1 MEASSHLVLDNC
13 LLRPIPLI
21 SHVNLHRRLVCLG
34 SKLTNMHMVGKGERP
49 YARQLTLLP
58 RAPIWHRT
66 LQHTPT
72 AATTPSPATGLKLPC
87 KNKARN
93 PHPTPCC
100 TQELGIQGLPC
111 PAAPAGAHLHCK
123 DSSYRLVVADRVF
136 HVAAV
141 AELAHRHDAPA
152 GLASTCTEPDAGRF
166 DLPEDAVSPG
176 WFSLL
181 GTAGHRGG
189 HLLPGRGA
197 AGSTPNCLPLA
208 LQHVG
213 AGDAAHRGA
222 QLCAAAG
229 TDLHWHQHKS
239 CVPSLMSPAQP
250 TPALAWLS
258 LPLTPQPCLLL
269 PARCP
274 TCCHTCWCPHQT

>member
-1 MEASSHLVLDNC
+1 M
-13 LLRPIPLI
+13 
-21 SHVNLHRRLVCLG
+21 
-34 SKLTNMHMVGKGERP
+34 
-49 YARQLTLLP
+49 
-58 RAPIWHRT
+58 
-66 LQHTPT
+66 
-72 AATTPSPATGLKLPC
+72 
-87 KNKARN
+87 
-93 PHPTPCC
+93 
-100 TQELGIQGLPC
+100 
-111 PAAPAGAHLHCK
+111 
-123 DSSYRLVVADRVF
+123 VADRVF

-141 AELAHRHDAPA
+141 AELAHRQDAPA
-152 GLASTCTEPDAGRF
+152 GLASTCTEPNAGRF

-239 CVPSLMSPAQP
+239 CVPSLMSPAHACPGMASP
-250 TPALAWLS
+250 TPHPSAMPPAPS
-258 LPLTPQPCLLL
+258 PAVL
-269 PARCP
+269 PAVILVGAHIELEGGWEVEGSLLEAGQDRPSAFGNVQLRGREQAGSTPGPPARP
-274 TCCHTCWCPHQT
+274 TRGSNNPAQTL